1 PKRPYERSRAMSD
14 DRSTDYAD
22 RVLREAMAA
31 ATGGLDPAAAGDAL
45 TNAIK
50 AIAKQM
56 AVLEQRDYADMSAA
70 EVARA
75 VAHTTKAGGVL
86 SRLREFA
93 RGKPDR
99 RPDVGT
105 DWLRALSDEQLRAV
119 QRWIE
124 ESERKGGT

>member
-1 PKRPYERSRAMSD
+1 MSD

-75 VAHTTKAGGVL
+75 VAHTTKAGDVL
-86 SRLREFA
+86 FRLMEFA